1 MIPKALEQVELWR
14 SKWTRSGH
22 LLVALDFDGT
32 IAPLVKRPQ
41 DAFMLDSARRAI
53 ESLLK
58 RSDADVAIVSG
69 RALDDL
75 RERSALSGVYYS
87 GNHGLQIAGPGVHET
102 RPEALPLVPRL
113 REISMQ
119 LERALM
125 NFSGVYLEDKQLTLS
140 VHSRMV
146 DDEAER
152 ERVHEIV
159 AATVAAAGNGL
170 KLTYGKRVV
179 EVRPDIEWHKG
190 DALLFLIDRIAKARN
205 SALFTLFVGDDRTD
219 EDAFAALREQGV
231 GVLVAEQLPAET
243 AASAWA
249 ASPEEV
255 VVVLEALARS

>member
-1 MIPKALEQVELWR
+1 
-14 SKWTRSGH
+14 
-22 LLVALDFDGT
+22 
-32 IAPLVKRPQ
+32 
-41 DAFMLDSARRAI
+41 
-53 ESLLK
+53 
-58 RSDADVAIVSG
+58 
-69 RALDDL
+69 
-75 RERSALSGVYYS
+75 
-87 GNHGLQIAGPGVHET
+87 
-102 RPEALPLVPRL
+102 
-113 REISMQ
+113 
-119 LERALM
+119 
-125 NFSGVYLEDKQLTLS
+125 
-140 VHSRMV
+140 MV

-152 ERVHEIV
+152 KRVHEIV